1 MPEYD
6 GHIVSIID
14 SETGEVLRDTLV
26 EKIEKS
32 RNVFKPCRQYIYQAT
47 YKDKNGGV
55 ISKSKVW
62 MMATGKRWEWQPEKQ
77 DEITIQYE
85 FDEED
90 IPRIKQHYVNKK
102 FAVEGSFI
110 PKQTTGIIE
119 NVREVWMH
127 PFRSNQFNFT
137 EVASFPHVKFPLRKG
152 ATWTSNLQIGEGW
165 GDWEN
170 TVVYSNYKITG
181 RGALK
186 TKFKEFE
193 NCWMI
198 ESKSSAS
205 FGDSVHNF
213 WFNESYGFVKME
225 YYNYE
230 GQSLT
235 FELIDVKE
243 T

>member
-1 MPEYD
+1 
-6 GHIVSIID
+6 
-14 SETGEVLRDTLV
+14 
-26 EKIEKS
+26 
-32 RNVFKPCRQYIYQAT
+32 
-47 YKDKNGGV
+47 
-55 ISKSKVW
+55 

-90 IPRIKQHYVNKK
+90 IPWIKQHYVNKK

-137 EVASFPHVKFPLRKG
+137 EVAAFPHVKFPLRKG

-170 TVVYSNYKITG
+170 SVINSNYEVTG
-181 RGALK
+181 KGMLK
-186 TKFKEFE
+186 TKFK
-193 NCWMI
+193 
-198 ESKSSAS
+198 S
-205 FGDSVHNF
+205 F
-213 WFNESYGFVKME
+213 
-225 YYNYE
+225 
-230 GQSLT
+230 
-235 FELIDVKE
+235 
-243 T
+243 